1 MRMYMCLFMKACY
14 TMRKHGMCASA
25 PTHRKIVYLE
35 LRLLFETLAGW
46 HVRTDGAHATK
57 NCSAA
62 AWRSVSRPTATLDA
76 ERVRAIRRGRRE
88 VARQAASS

>member
-1 MRMYMCLFMKACY
+1 MQLEVERRKWWQRGLTACACV
-14 TMRKHGMCASA
+14 H
-25 PTHRKIVYLE
+25 
-35 LRLLFETLAGW
+35 GW
-46 HVRTDGAHATK
+46 HVRTDGAHTTK

>member
-1 MRMYMCLFMKACY
+1 MVAAR
-14 TMRKHGMCASA
+14 
-25 PTHRKIVYLE
+25 THCVRV
-35 LRLLFETLAGW
+35 RPGSHPVRARLFETLAGW
-46 HVRTDGAHATK
+46 HVRTDGAHTTK